1 MMQALAGA
9 LIWICVFLY
18 VGIGALGML
27 MAFLGQALVLALVA
41 LVGLAGIK
49 LFLPKG
55 KSEDDDRP
63 PGE

>member
-27 MAFLGQALVLALVA
+27 LAFLGQALVLALVA

-49 LFLPKG
+49 LFMPKG
-55 KSEDDDRP
+55 KNEDDGRP